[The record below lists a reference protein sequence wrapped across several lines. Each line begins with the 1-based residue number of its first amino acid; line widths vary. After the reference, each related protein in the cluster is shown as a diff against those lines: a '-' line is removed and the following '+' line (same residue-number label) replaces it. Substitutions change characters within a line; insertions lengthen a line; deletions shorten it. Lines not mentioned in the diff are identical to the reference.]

1 MFKDDVEDY
10 FVEQEP
16 EEVPVSMQS
25 EVNDSEQKQGSRT
38 IAFAE
43 VESVQSQDNASV
55 STKNVRRFPSWIIKI
70 VAAIFI
76 IGAII
81 CYFRY
86 FSPIVDSAVLDGSV
100 ENVQRRGMLFK
111 TFEAEIV
118 DRGKIVPVS
127 IVDESVFLKL
137 QSHQSSGQIVRVNY
151 CKYTATLPWRG
162 ESEIVVT
169 DVVDR

>member
-16 EEVPVSMQS
+16 EVVPVSMQS

-55 STKNVRRFPSWIIKI
+55 STKNVRRLIKI

-137 QSHQSSGQIVRVNY
+137 QSHQSSGQIVRVGY

>member
-16 EEVPVSMQS
+16 EVVPVSMQS

-55 STKNVRRFPSWIIKI
+55 STKNVRRLIKI

-76 IGAII
+76 SGAII

-100 ENVQRRGMLFK
+100 ENVQRRGLLFK

-127 IVDESVFLKL
+127 IVDESTFLKL
-137 QSHQSSGQIVRVNY
+137 QSHQSSGQIVRVGY